1 MGDKKTVVSLFTGLG
16 GLDLG
21 FEKEGFKILFA
32 NENDLTIAESYKAN
46 HPHTKI
52 DTRSVTEISVEDII
66 SQIGVKPAVVI
77 GGPPCQPFSTAG
89 KRKGLNDPR
98 GSLFMDFVRIV
109 DGVDPEFFLMENV
122 KGILSSRLKH
132 VAYGTERERQ
142 LNEQEKKG
150 SVFRE
155 ILNIWKEKGYY
166 VDYVLLDSAH
176 YGVPQKRERV
186 FIIGSRTR
194 RNFDLRDWLPD
205 HKGFVSAT
213 EERFEY
219 KKATL
224 RDAIGDLQSKVREF
238 VRFSKKTIDVMK
250 LIPEGGS
257 WRDLPVEIQKE
268 VMGNGYHSEGG
279 RTGYFRRL
287 AWDRPAPTMLTSP
300 AQKSTLLCHPVET
313 RPLSVEEYKRLQQ
326 LPDDYIVLG
335 TLAQKYKM
343 IGNAVPVGLA
353 RIVAQAIIRLLERYP
368 YKNDES
374 KETGVSSQISLFG
387 ELIRHE

>member
-46 HPHTKI
+46 HPHTKV
-52 DTRSVTEISVEDII
+52 DTRSVTKVSVEEII
-66 SQIGVKPAVVI
+66 SQIRVKPAVVI

-132 VAYGTERERQ
+132 VAYGTERKRRLTVQEER
-142 LNEQEKKG
+142 G
-150 SVFRE
+150 SVFHE

-166 VDYVLLDSAH
+166 VDYLLLDSAH

-186 FIIGSRTR
+186 FIMGSRIR
-194 RNFDLRDWLPD
+194 RGFDLRDWLPD
-205 HKGFVSAT
+205 HRGFVRAT

-219 KKATL
+219 KNTTL
-224 RDAIGDLQSKVREF
+224 RDAISDLQNKVKEF
-238 VRFSKKTIDVMK
+238 VRFSKKTIDVMR
-250 LIPEGGS
+250 LVPEGGS

-300 AQKSTLLCHPVET
+300 VQKSTLLCHPVET

-326 LPDDYIVLG
+326 FPDDYIVLG

-368 YKNDES
+368 YQKVDS
-374 KETGVSSQISLFG
+374 KKTSESSQTALFG